1 MEQQDRNVENTALA
15 GSPQVLTAPP
25 KRSVA
30 KALLQKPEMGTIL
43 PLAILMVAV
52 AIVNANFFQ
61 LTNLLDILRTAS
73 FSFIV
78 AVPITFLMSSGGMD
92 LSIGAITSF
101 GGIICAFCLKAGLPL
116 PVSILIALAAGS
128 LVGFL
133 NGVIIVRFA
142 LPAFIATLG
151 MQYVV
156 NGIISVSTEA
166 LAISGFSDG
175 FKAISQTKVGGLV
188 PMPIIYAVVIGIAGH
203 ILLSRTKFGRSV
215 LAIGGNRETAYLA
228 GINVTAKQILVYTS
242 VGLFSALSGILIA
255 SRFATAQPAAG
266 TGTELTIMASV
277 IIGGTSMFGGQG
289 TIVGSALGCI
299 LFATIQNVLI
309 VMGISTFWQ
318 NLIFGVILLIAIF
331 IDKYRRKAGGEE

>member
-1 MEQQDRNVENTALA
+1 MMEPKDRKLENSTLA
-15 GSPQVLTAPP
+15 GSPTVLAAP
-25 KRSVA
+25 RGSLA
-30 KALLQKPEMGTIL
+30 KNLLQKPEMGTIL
-43 PLAILMVAV
+43 PLAILMIAV
-52 AIVNANFFQ
+52 AIVNANFFNI
-61 LTNLLDILRTAS
+61 TNLLDILRTAS

-78 AVPITFLMSSGGMD
+78 AVPITFLMAGGGMD
-92 LSIGAITSF
+92 LSIGAVTSF
-101 GGIICAFCLKAGLPL
+101 GGVICAFGLKAGLPL
-116 PVSILIALAAGS
+116 PLAMLIAVAGGS
-128 LVGFL
+128 VVGFA

-151 MQYVV
+151 MQYVI

-166 LAISGFSDG
+166 LAISGFSDS
-175 FKAISQTKVGGLV
+175 FKAVSQTKVGGLV
-188 PMPIIYAVVIGIAGH
+188 PMPIIYAIVIGVLGH

-215 LAIGGNRETAYLA
+215 LAIGGNRETAHLA
-228 GINVTAKQILVYTS
+228 GINVVAKQIAIYTAVS
-242 VGLFSALSGILIA
+242 AFAALSGILIA

>member
-1 MEQQDRNVENTALA
+1 MGENKVNLSTEEK
-15 GSPQVLTAPP
+15 
-25 KRSVA
+25 KRGIV
-30 KALLQKPEMGTIL
+30 KELFQKPEMGTIL
-43 PLAILMVAV
+43 PLAILMIAV
-52 AIVNANFFQ
+52 AIVNANFFN
-61 LTNLLDILRTAS
+61 LTNIFDILRTAS

-101 GGIICAFCLKAGLPL
+101 GGVICAFCLKGGIPL
-116 PVSILIALAAGS
+116 PIAILMGLLAGS
-128 LVGFL
+128 AVGFL

-166 LAISGFSDG
+166 LAISGFSSS
-175 FKAISQTKVGGLV
+175 FKAVSQTRVFGMI
-188 PMPIIYAVVIGIAGH
+188 PIPIIYALVIGVVGH
-203 ILLSRTKFGRSV
+203 IVFSRTKFGRSI
-215 LAIGGNRETAYLA
+215 LAIGGNRETVRLA
-228 GINVTAKQILVYTS
+228 GINVVAKQIWVYTA
-242 VGLFSALSGILIA
+242 VGFFSALSGILIA

-266 TGTELTIMASV
+266 TGTEMTIMASV

-289 TIVGSALGCI
+289 TIIGSALGCI

-318 NLIFGVILLIAIF
+318 NLIFGIILLVAIF